1 MILKLAT
8 LGVVICLLIPP
19 NTYACGK
26 QKKRY
31 IVSGILMYFPEN
43 VQSREAWYGHNFMVE
58 GIPIRPIIIHKEEL
72 LKYVGK
78 RVKITGTWNEG
89 TEWHPDNIQK
99 SLPMP
104 IDENSNQPIIRNDGI
119 DAVKLEVLNK

>member
-1 MILKLAT
+1 MPGLRIIGLFIFLFLPFT
-8 LGVVICLLIPP
+8 SD
-19 NTYACGK
+19 ACGK
-26 QKKRY
+26 QAKRY

-43 VQSREAWYGHNFMVE
+43 VQSREAWYGHNFVV
-58 GIPIRPIIIHKEEL
+58 GGVPIRPIILHKEEL

-89 TEWHPDNIQK
+89 TEWHPDNTQK
-99 SLPMP
+99 SLPIP

-119 DAVKLEVLNK
+119 DAVTLEVLNK